1 MSKHKL
7 DMGDLTE
14 NFFEETRLLGL
25 VAPVSD
31 YQLCWHLNNELRFNF
46 RNNPDITI
54 PLKKKNLDTI
64 FYFTVSE
71 CREQYSALAHYLYN
85 NHFKSEYLLPDMKK
99 LDYIWLMKGDIVS
112 DEFITNL
119 VEMVTELSCVRLVV
133 ELFPGTMKHKGNLIF

>member
-14 NFFEETRLLGL
+14 SFFEDTRMLGL

-31 YQLCWHLNNELRFNF
+31 YQLCWHLNNELRFDF

-54 PLKKKNLDTI
+54 PFKKKNLDTI

-71 CREQYSALAHYLYN
+71 YREPYTALAHYLYN
-85 NHFKSEYLLPDMKK
+85 NQFKGEYLLPDLKR
-99 LDYIWLMKGDIVS
+99 LDFIWLMKGDQVS
-112 DEFITNL
+112 NKFVKDL
-119 VEMVTELSCVRLVV
+119 MEMVGELTCVRMVLELSP
-133 ELFPGTMKHKGNLIF
+133 ESIKNKGNLIF

>member
-1 MSKHKL
+1 MSKLRL

-14 NFFEETRLLGL
+14 SFFEDTRLLGL

-54 PLKKKNLDTI
+54 PFKKKSLDTI

-71 CREQYSALAHYLYN
+71 CMEQYSALAHYLYN
-85 NHFKSEYLLPDMKK
+85 NQFKGEYLLPDLKQ
-99 LDYIWLMKGDIVS
+99 LDYIWLMKGDTVT
-112 DEFITNL
+112 DEFTRNL
-119 VEMVTELSCVRLVV
+119 MEMVNELSCVRLVI
-133 ELFPGTMKHKGNLIF
+133 ELDPEAMRHKGNLIF

>member
-14 NFFEETRLLGL
+14 NFFEDTRLLGL

-31 YQLCWHLNNELRFNF
+31 YQLCWHLNNGLRFDF

-54 PLKKKNLDTI
+54 PFKKKNLDTT

-71 CREQYSALAHYLYN
+71 CKEQYSALAHYLYN
-85 NHFKSEYLLPDMKK
+85 NQFKGEYLLPELKK
-99 LDYIWLMKGDIVS
+99 LDYIWLMKGD
-112 DEFITNL
+112 
-119 VEMVTELSCVRLVV
+119 MVTDLFVRDLMEMINELSCVRLVL
-133 ELFPGTMKHKGNLIF
+133 ELFPSGIKSKGNLIF

>member
-31 YQLCWHLNNELRFNF
+31 YQLCWHLNNELRFDF

-71 CREQYSALAHYLYN
+71 YREQYSALAHYLYN
-85 NHFKSEYLLPDMKK
+85 NHFKGEFLLPDMKK
-99 LDYIWLMKGDIVS
+99 LDYIWLMKGDTVS

-119 VEMVTELSCVRLVV
+119 VEMVTELSCVRMVV
-133 ELFPGTMKHKGNLIF
+133 ELNPGTMKHKGNLIF